1 MKRANVQDDIRPMS
15 EFRTHMAELVEHTKK
30 TGRPLILTQRGR
42 SVAVVMSPRDYEALT
57 YREEFIKAVQEGEA
71 ELDAGLGIPHEQA
84 MASVKKELASRIEQ
98 MKAQRSVKRRKAA
111 KA

>member
-1 MKRANVQDDIRPMS
+1 MKRVNVQDDIRPLS

-57 YREEFIKAVQEGEA
+57 YREEFIEAVQEGLAEA
-71 ELDAGLGIPHEQA
+71 DAGKLIPHEQVV
-84 MASVKKELASRIEQ
+84 SEL
-98 MKAQRSVKRRKAA
+98 RSKA
-111 KA
+111 KAYRAGKK

>member
-15 EFRTHMAELVEHTKK
+15 EFRTHMAELVEHTNK

-57 YREEFIKAVQEGEA
+57 YREEFIKAVQDGLAEADAGKLIPHKQVVA
-71 ELDAGLGIPHEQA
+71 EL
-84 MASVKKELASRIEQ
+84 R
-98 MKAQRSVKRRKAA
+98 A
-111 KA
+111 KAKEYRAGKK